1 MEYPVRIYSL
11 GELGWSLTG
20 CIRCCKYNPTNEIL
34 TVIFHNNC

>member
-20 CIRCCKYNPTNEIL
+20 CIRCCKVQSNKWNINRY
-34 TVIFHNNC
+34 FS